1 MSIVQTQPELLV
13 SESSEEVDNRLQKR
27 MEEIYIQGS
36 TMAEFFRKL
45 RERATESEE
54 LKDKTA
60 LLEGALLFQRGE
72 RAQHGD

>member
-1 MSIVQTQPELLV
+1 
-13 SESSEEVDNRLQKR
+13 
-27 MEEIYIQGS
+27 
-36 TMAEFFRKL
+36 MAEFFRKL